1 MERLGNVGDRS
12 AWCEIHKESIKND
25 VGGNT
30 KFVVAVHLQSHAKET
45 NRIPG
50 LADQLA

>member
-1 MERLGNVGDRS
+1 MWGE
-12 AWCEIHKESIKND
+12 
-25 VGGNT
+25 NT